1 MNEWTHVAAG
11 VDGTNEIHFINGA
24 FAEQDGCGGSLTINN
39 DDFKIGARG
48 GDGGH
53 SSQFRGS
60 VDEAML
66 FDSMLTDDEVQA
78 IYEAYYMGACDDVDC
93 GEMGSCVLGA
103 CECTST
109 LSIAERVACYAL
121 LSARSVDKTGFC
133 FALLCRL
140 MEWTNM
146 LDGSSRDL

>member
-1 MNEWTHVAAG
+1 MLQGAFAPGCWRWWGAATLAVNEWTHVAAG
-11 VDGTNEIHFINGA
+11 VDGTNEIHFVNGA
-24 FAEQDGCGGSLTINN
+24 SAEQEPCPGSLTINN

-53 SSQFRGS
+53 GSQFTGS

-66 FDSMLTDDEVQA
+66 FDSMLTEDEVQA
-78 IYEAYYMGACDDVDC
+78 IYEAFFIGACDDVDC

-109 LSIAERVACYAL
+109 LSVAERVC
-121 LSARSVDKTGFC
+121 V
-133 FALLCRL
+133 LCS
-140 MEWTNM
+140 T
-146 LDGSSRDL
+146 DCAVC